1 MSDTVPTPLATFPV
15 RTPSQLRTALATR
28 NLSQLRLAALTGCD
42 PRTVRRWVDT
52 RPATGDR
59 QLPRHIQ
66 ALIHVTLTIYDQ
78 DHAIA
83 SAPNDAPDA
92 PASCDPASLPPLI
105 QSQTKTLPTP
115 NTSTSDRYIGRRKS
129 PPLRGGDYFRHT
141 AFVVSDVSDA
151 FPISFRYFSD
161 AISDAKKAVSD
172 TFRYF
177 FRCFPM
183 FSDVFRCQK

>member
-1 MSDTVPTPLATFPV
+1 MPNSVSPLATFPV

-59 QLPRHIQ
+59 QLPRPIQ

-83 SAPNDAPDA
+83 SALNGTSETTDAPAPNDAPDAADA
-92 PASCDPASLPPLI
+92 PASCDPASLPPDPI
-105 QSQTKTLPTP
+105 P
-115 NTSTSDRYIGRRKS
+115 NQNITN
-129 PPLRGGDYFRHT
+129 P
-141 AFVVSDVSDA
+141 
-151 FPISFRYFSD
+151 
-161 AISDAKKAVSD
+161 
-172 TFRYF
+172 
-177 FRCFPM
+177 
-183 FSDVFRCQK
+183 

>member
-1 MSDTVPTPLATFPV
+1 MPNSVSPLATFPV

-59 QLPRHIQ
+59 QLPRPIQ

-83 SAPNDAPDA
+83 PAPNERSEEPVAPAPSDAPDAPDAPDAADA
-92 PASCDPASLPPLI
+92 PASCDPASLSPDPIKRPDNPGHFRTPDNPL
-105 QSQTKTLPTP
+105 
-115 NTSTSDRYIGRRKS
+115 
-129 PPLRGGDYFRHT
+129 
-141 AFVVSDVSDA
+141 
-151 FPISFRYFSD
+151 
-161 AISDAKKAVSD
+161 
-172 TFRYF
+172 
-177 FRCFPM
+177 
-183 FSDVFRCQK
+183 